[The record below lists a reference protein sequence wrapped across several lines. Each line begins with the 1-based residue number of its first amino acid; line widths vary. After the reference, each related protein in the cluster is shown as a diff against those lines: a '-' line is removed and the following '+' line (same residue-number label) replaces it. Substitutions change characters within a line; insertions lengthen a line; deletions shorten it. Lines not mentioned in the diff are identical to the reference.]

1 MTAIQ
6 ANGINSNGQIVGTYT
21 DANGSHGFL
30 DIGGM
35 FSSIDAPFGGVLGTF
50 ATGIN
55 DSGQVVGF
63 YAVGNEIHGFL
74 DFGGAFTSIEYPL
87 RMPARAAGMGSMT

>member
-1 MTAIQ
+1 VEDGQSFSTIDVPFVGVTATE
-6 ANGINSNGQIVGTYT
+6 ADGINSDGQIVRTYT

-55 DSGQVVGF
+55 DSGSSRRV
-63 YAVGNEIHGFL
+63 
-74 DFGGAFTSIEYPL
+74 L
-87 RMPARAAGMGSMT
+87 RRR